1 MERRE
6 DSTLLYAQSR
16 NTQKVVSLRK
26 HSIGILI
33 LLTLAGFILL
43 TGSII
48 AYYFLPNQ
56 DLLLGERKSAGSMNK
71 LIHVEYGGDEY
82 LIPEPFVRKVKRGVL
97 GRIKRIDVRLPWP
110 YWSGDRELIYA
121 DSMSDLTGSLFISFE
136 PRQDNLTPEQRFSR
150 IYFRYFAGPPVATP
164 IGARLYVFASDS
176 PYPQAEL
183 YLGAQRGRQVLIRC
197 EPTGERLGPSLC
209 ESEIPLNSEVLA
221 RYRFHRSH
229 MKDWR
234 ELDKMAHELI
244 NKFRQPG
251 TAG

>member
-1 MERRE
+1 MDRRE
-6 DSTLLYAQSR
+6 DFTPLYAQQY
-16 NTQKVVSLRK
+16 NTQKVISPQK

-33 LLTLAGFILL
+33 LLMLAGFVLL

-97 GRIKRIDVRLPWP
+97 GGIKRIDIRLPWP
-110 YWSGDRELIYA
+110 YWSGDRRLIYA
-121 DSMSDLTGSLFISFE
+121 DSLSELTGSLFISFE
-136 PRQDNLTPEQRFSR
+136 PRKDNLTPEQRFSR
-150 IYFRYFAGPPVATP
+150 IYFRYFDGPPVATP
-164 IGARLYVFASDS
+164 IGANRYVFASDS

-183 YLGAQRGRQVLIRC
+183 YHGALLGRQVLIRC
-197 EPTGERLGPSLC
+197 EATGERQGPSLC
-209 ESEIPLNSEVLA
+209 ESEIPLNSKVLA

-229 MKDWR
+229 MKEWR
-234 ELDKMAHELI
+234 ELDKTAHELI
-244 NKFRQPG
+244 NTFRQPG